1 LFFISFPVSLQTV
14 DGRNL
19 ATARGVHPL
28 ASPTF
33 NIGAPPGPGPSKLK
47 MKSVQGVCNP
57 ILSAGGE
64 GCDECFPH
72 WETKKETRE
81 KYLARLRRTAL
92 RLPPKFINSSI
103 KNMRERCQRLH
114 KAKGG
119 HIEVRGGGRNRK
131 RS

>member
-1 LFFISFPVSLQTV
+1 MAAFFLRGYLDLTQLFF
-14 DGRNL
+14 
-19 ATARGVHPL
+19 RG
-28 ASPTF
+28 
-33 NIGAPPGPGPSKLK
+33 
-47 MKSVQGVCNP
+47 
-57 ILSAGGE
+57 E
-64 GCDECFPH
+64 CDECFPH